1 MTCLSKL
8 GAERRCNRWARTNM
22 LFLLEISG
30 ALRAKAIQDRLQH
43 LIGSP
48 MQLLPL
54 VKFPRTS
61 IPNYLFTVVMDRFEK
76 ETLMV
81 RIHFLQEDKFLC
93 ILSV

>member
-1 MTCLSKL
+1 
-8 GAERRCNRWARTNM
+8 
-22 LFLLEISG
+22 
-30 ALRAKAIQDRLQH
+30 
-43 LIGSP
+43 

-81 RIHFLQEDKFLC
+81 RIHFLQEDKFLS